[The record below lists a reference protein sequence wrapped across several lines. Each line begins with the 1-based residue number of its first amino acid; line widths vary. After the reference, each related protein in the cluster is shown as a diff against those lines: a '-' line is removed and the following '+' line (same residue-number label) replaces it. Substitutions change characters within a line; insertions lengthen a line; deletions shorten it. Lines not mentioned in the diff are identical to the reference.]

1 MPNLLYVNASPRGEQ
16 SASGAAADVFLE
28 ALDGSVEV
36 SRLDLFDIAL
46 PEVTAEVTS
55 AKMKFAMGVEL
66 TAEEAD
72 QWGAVVELVDAFKAA
87 DGYLFA
93 LPMWNFAVPYKFK
106 HYIDLITHPG
116 LTFTQGPDGP
126 KGLASGPAV
135 AIYSRGG
142 DYSPK
147 DGVPDPFDFQSTYVQ
162 GWSQLVGLTLHPVL
176 VQRTLAGP
184 DAAEQAVQGASA
196 ELSALAKSLFSG

>member
-72 QWGAVVELVDAFKAA
+72 QWGAVVELVDA
-87 DGYLFA
+87 
-93 LPMWNFAVPYKFK
+93 
-106 HYIDLITHPG
+106 
-116 LTFTQGPDGP
+116 
-126 KGLASGPAV
+126 ASSV
-135 AIYSRGG
+135 MESE
-142 DYSPK
+142 
-147 DGVPDPFDFQSTYVQ
+147 
-162 GWSQLVGLTLHPVL
+162 SQLAT
-176 VQRTLAGP
+176 
-184 DAAEQAVQGASA
+184 AA
-196 ELSALAKSLFSG
+196 L